1 MDGDLDCFGFNDLAV
16 IYGYETRYFNRQV
29 NNNIERFD
37 LEARFQLSNDEF
49 KNLMCKKFTS
59 SWGFTCTSISR
70 VEDVMLY
77 KNIIS
82 DLEGVE

>member
-1 MDGDLDCFGFNDLAV
+1 
-16 IYGYETRYFNRQV
+16 
-29 NNNIERFD
+29 
-37 LEARFQLSNDEF
+37 
-49 KNLMCKKFTS
+49 MCKNFTS